1 MKKHLLKESVLF
13 ITGRRE
19 NITLKGKNKPTKA
32 FVKVLVASKNLYEA
46 LHDPNVTL
54 KEIKALVEQ
63 KKQYAKQYEIISG
76 KLWPI

>member
-1 MKKHLLKESVLF
+1 
-13 ITGRRE
+13 
-19 NITLKGKNKPTKA
+19 
-32 FVKVLVASKNLYEA
+32 NLYEA

-63 KKQYAKQYEIISG
+63 KKQYAKQYELISG